1 MHVSTLDFLGYAAAL
16 LTTASLVP
24 QAVRLW
30 RTRSTRDISLT
41 TYLMFSVGVALW
53 FAYGLLTGAWPLTVA
68 NGVGL
73 GLALTILGFKL
84 RYG

>member
-1 MHVSTLDFLGYAAAL
+1 LHVSTLDLLGYAAAL

>member
-1 MHVSTLDFLGYAAAL
+1 
-16 LTTASLVP
+16 
-24 QAVRLW
+24 
-30 RTRSTRDISLT
+30 
-41 TYLMFSVGVALW
+41 MFSVGVALW

>member
-1 MHVSTLDFLGYAAAL
+1 MHVSTLDLLGYAAAL

>member
-1 MHVSTLDFLGYAAAL
+1 LHLSTLDLLGYAAAL
-16 LTTASLVP
+16 VTTASLVP

-30 RTRSTRDISLT
+30 RTRSARDISLP